1 MSGLRS
7 WKLTK
12 GTAIPTCGYCKER
25 QAESP
30 IYNIFFI
37 CQIQSLTR
45 LSWDVTLCSR
55 YTEDLCRRT
64 VFWQLPDA
72 AGWRINRAGWGSVV
86 TLSHSAHQNLV
97 LPCGACG
104 AHQGGS
110 KLSTGEIRQVETS
123 RSNRHCYT
131 GLFQKGGHSG
141 QLSMRR
147 KAVLSCKRN
156 TDGFLCPQLT
166 SPELLALKTWTQ
178 GLSALRVTTFLL
190 RIKSHNLWSVWFL
203 ISTFPPHDLSVLVF
217 LPYRNYGLVSQGG
230 DWPNL

>member
-1 MSGLRS
+1 MLQIHRRSLQKNCFLATPRRS
-7 WKLTK
+7 WVKNK
-12 GTAIPTCGYCKER
+12 
-25 QAESP
+25 Q
-30 IYNIFFI
+30 
-37 CQIQSLTR
+37 
-45 LSWDVTLCSR
+45 
-55 YTEDLCRRT
+55 
-64 VFWQLPDA
+64 
-72 AGWRINRAGWGSVV
+72 GWWGSVV

-97 LPCGACG
+97 LPNGVCR

-141 QLSMRR
+141 QLNMRR

-156 TDGFLCPQLT
+156 TDGFLRPQLT

-190 RIKSHNLWSVWFL
+190 RIKSQILCSV
-203 ISTFPPHDLSVLVF
+203 
-217 LPYRNYGLVSQGG
+217 
-230 DWPNL
+230 

>member
-1 MSGLRS
+1 MLQIHRRS
-7 WKLTK
+7 LQKNCFLAT
-12 GTAIPTCGYCKER
+12 PRC
-25 QAESP
+25 
-30 IYNIFFI
+30 
-37 CQIQSLTR
+37 
-45 LSWDVTLCSR
+45 SWVKNK
-55 YTEDLCRRT
+55 
-64 VFWQLPDA
+64 Q
-72 AGWRINRAGWGSVV
+72 GWWGSVV

-97 LPCGACG
+97 LPNGVCG

-141 QLSMRR
+141 QLNMRR

-156 TDGFLCPQLT
+156 TDGFLRPQLT

-190 RIKSHNLWSVWFL
+190 RIKSQILCSVWFL
-203 ISTFPPHDLSVLVF
+203 FSTFPPHDLSVLVF
-217 LPYRNYGLVSQGG
+217 LWPSFPRRGLTESVRR
-230 DWPNL
+230 WPDSASHW